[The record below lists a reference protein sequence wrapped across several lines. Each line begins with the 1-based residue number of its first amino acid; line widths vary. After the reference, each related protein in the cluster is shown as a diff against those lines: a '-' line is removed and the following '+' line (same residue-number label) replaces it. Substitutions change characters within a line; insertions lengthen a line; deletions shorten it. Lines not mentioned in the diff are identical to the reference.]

1 MASFTPSKSTEL
13 PGPTRFWDFS
23 TPLITKKTQIK
34 ENFFMGPTVEGE
46 NYETYGYQKKFFL

>member
-23 TPLITKKTQIK
+23 TPLNTKKTQIK
-34 ENFFMGPTVEGE
+34 KNFFMGSTVEGE
-46 NYETYGYQKKFFL
+46 NYET